1 MPYGIL
7 DPLYKGIAY
16 YIVAIHNVTQA
27 AGGAAGGWSWAL
39 AIVLLTVTVRLVLF
53 PLFVKQIRS
62 QRKMTVLQPLI
73 KELQV
78 KHKGDRE
85 TLSAETM
92 KLYKEHGAN
101 PVAGCLPLI
110 LQMPIFISLFHVLRA
125 FQPTVTQNTQE
136 KCGLVKGLFNDGY
149 CFKPFHGITAET
161 VRQAGK
167 AKIFGAPIAGGF
179 NSPGGLLKALGADQ
193 GPVRTVTLILI
204 ILMGLTTFI
213 TQKQLMAKNAPTDGA
228 AATQQKVLLYV
239 MPVMMAVF
247 GINVALGVLIY
258 WTTTNLW
265 SMAQQRVVIKAM
277 GDGTPP
283 PSVRPP
289 VSPPPAPG
297 FKPSRPAKPPQSP
310 SPNGAAAK
318 PAVGDGLPSES
329 IPTQPAAKPPGAGAN
344 RNRKKGQRRGGRR

>member
-1 MPYGIL
+1 MPSGML

-16 YIVAIHNVTQA
+16 FLVAIHDVTKF
-27 AGGAAGGWSWAL
+27 AGGASSGLSWAL
-39 AIVLLTVTVRLVLF
+39 AIVLLTATVRLVLF

-62 QRKMTVLQPLI
+62 QRKMTVLQPMI
-73 KELQV
+73 KELQA

-85 TLSAETM
+85 TLNVEMM

-110 LQMPIFISLFHVLRA
+110 LQMPIFISLFTVLRS
-125 FQPTVTQNTQE
+125 FQPKQSTLENCQSAASSIFE
-136 KCGLVKGLFNDGY
+136 KGH
-149 CFKPFHGITAET
+149 CFKPFHGVDAET
-161 VRQAGK
+161 VQQAAK
-167 AKIFGAPIAGGF
+167 AKVFGAPIAGAFTSGDGIL
-179 NSPGGLLKALGADQ
+179 NALGADQ
-193 GPVRTVTLILI
+193 LPVRAVTLFLI

-213 TQKQLMAKNAPTDGA
+213 TQKQLMAKNAPTDAA

-265 SMAQQRVVIKAM
+265 SMAQQRVVINQM

-283 PSVRPP
+283 PAPHREP
-289 VSPPPAPG
+289 VSQPLPPG
-297 FKPSRPAKPPQSP
+297 FKPPRPTKPARPTAAANGAADGTAGDTIPTEPAKP
-310 SPNGAAAK
+310 A
-318 PAVGDGLPSES
+318 
-329 IPTQPAAKPPGAGAN
+329 TGAN
-344 RNRKKGQRRGGRR
+344 RNNRKKGQRRGGRR